1 MIGFVAFELTQI
13 RPILL
18 VFPNVF
24 EFWFVF
30 VAIRRH
36 YWPKYEMTRKRIVR
50 WLIIVLVLKL
60 GQEWVLRGGQYVDS
74 FTLFE
79 AVDVIFDFVTFWN

>member
-1 MIGFVAFELTQI
+1 
-13 RPILL
+13 
-18 VFPNVF
+18 
-24 EFWFVF
+24 
-30 VAIRRH
+30 
-36 YWPKYEMTRKRIVR
+36 
-50 WLIIVLVLKL
+50 VLVLKL